1 MKMNNLRKLLG
12 LMVLICCCYTS
23 NSYAG
28 VYLENMYKGCAKWN
42 DFQKNENIPFAD
54 GEFTNMMRCK
64 SFIIGWMR
72 AGNAANI
79 TNGNLSLLASVI
91 GCRTKGEY
99 SNGPIKP
106 EIVSRLFVKYL
117 DDNPKEFSEP
127 IDVVMYRVLND
138 AYPCD

>member
-1 MKMNNLRKLLG
+1 MKKLL
-12 LMVLICCCYTS
+12 LTIALICFCYTS

-42 DFQKNENIPFAD
+42 DFQKNENISFAD

-64 SFIIGWMR
+64 SFTIGWMR

-79 TNGNLSLLASVI
+79 TNENLSLLASVI

>member
-1 MKMNNLRKLLG
+1 MKKLL
-12 LMVLICCCYTS
+12 LTAALISFCYTS

-28 VYLENMYKGCAKWN
+28 VYLENMYKGCAKMN
-42 DFQKNENIPFAD
+42 DFHKNENISFAD
-54 GEFTNMMRCK
+54 GEFANMMRCK

-127 IDVVMYRVLND
+127 IGVVMYRVLND